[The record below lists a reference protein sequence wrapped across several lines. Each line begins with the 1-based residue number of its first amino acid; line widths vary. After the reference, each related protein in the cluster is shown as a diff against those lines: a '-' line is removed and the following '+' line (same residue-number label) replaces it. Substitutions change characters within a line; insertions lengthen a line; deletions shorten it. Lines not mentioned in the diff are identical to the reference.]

1 MRFPYRAVGDYH
13 VDRPQVYRQKCQS
26 RAVLI
31 ARRLLYRNV
40 FLLRV
45 FLSPPYAGNRDR
57 DNSGGNS
64 NGDPPLPIP
73 NREVKPVHA
82 YDTAIPSGK
91 VGSRQLQKPSEH
103 ALEAFFF
110 FTPPTQSA
118 PLKGYAALRAGL
130 RLINGRG
137 VNSSIKLVCGAAR
150 LTTRHSLFLYL
161 SFRSSGRSRLVR
173 SIACSSSHLEIF
185 SWSPLRRMSGT
196 FQPLKSAGLV

>member
-13 VDRPQVYRQKCQS
+13 VDRPQVQRQKCQS

-45 FLSPPYAGNRDR
+45 FLSPPYAGDRDR
-57 DNSGGNS
+57 HTSGGNS

-103 ALEAFFF
+103 ALEAFFVGGHAAV
-110 FTPPTQSA
+110 FTPLKRREA
-118 PLKGYAALRAGL
+118 PS
-130 RLINGRG
+130 GR
-137 VNSSIKLVCGAAR
+137 GAAR

-185 SWSPLRRMSGT
+185 SWSPLRRMPGT

>member
-13 VDRPQVYRQKCQS
+13 VDRPQVQRQKCQS

-40 FLLRV
+40 FLLLV

-91 VGSRQLQKPSEH
+91 VGSRQLQKAFRARSGGFFCWRPCRCFYATSWRLAPS
-103 ALEAFFF
+103 
-110 FTPPTQSA
+110 
-118 PLKGYAALRAGL
+118 
-130 RLINGRG
+130 GRG
-137 VNSSIKLVCGAAR
+137 ALR

-185 SWSPLRRMSGT
+185 SWSSLRRMPGT
-196 FQPLKSAGLV
+196 FQPLKSADLV